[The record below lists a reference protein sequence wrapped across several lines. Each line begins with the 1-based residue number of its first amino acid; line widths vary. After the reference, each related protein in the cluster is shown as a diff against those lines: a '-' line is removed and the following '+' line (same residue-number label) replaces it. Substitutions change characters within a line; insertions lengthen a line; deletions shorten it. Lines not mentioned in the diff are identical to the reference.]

1 MSKIITKI
9 CKCCGKPFETDK
21 NSQGLCSQECRIESI
36 KTKQKEYHMRKR
48 LSQTQI
54 CDYCGKE
61 FHNGR
66 RRQYCSNECR
76 LAANGRGDIKQYEI
90 KKIKPKLSIGEVNK
104 LAREEGLTYGE
115 YCAKYKIT

>member
-9 CKCCGKPFETDK
+9 CEYCGQPFETDK
-21 NSQGLCSQECRIESI
+21 NAQRFCSRECSSDSRRTRDE
-36 KTKQKEYHMRKR
+36 EYYIRRRMNRK
-48 LSQTQI
+48 LI
-54 CDYCGKE
+54 CGYCGKE

-76 LAANGRGDIKQYEI
+76 LAANGRGDIKQYEL
-90 KKIKPKLSIGEVNK
+90 KKIKPKLSICEVIK

-115 YCAKYKIT
+115 YCAKYRIT